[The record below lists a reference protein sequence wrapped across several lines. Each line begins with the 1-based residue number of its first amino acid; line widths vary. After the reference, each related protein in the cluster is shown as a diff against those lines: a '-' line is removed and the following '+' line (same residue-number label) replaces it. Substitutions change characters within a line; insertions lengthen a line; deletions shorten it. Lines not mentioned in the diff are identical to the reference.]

1 MSHKRTEIRQA
12 CVASLMAAATAAG
25 SNVFSN
31 RAISLFG
38 VPLPAIN
45 VLTTDESSDPESV
58 ADTPSLRTLQLAID
72 IFARVSE
79 SLDDELD
86 AIALEVEGVMANV
99 DALGENAIDC
109 RLNSTAMDLTQ
120 IGEDPAGVTRLVY
133 SVTYLA

>member
-12 CVASLMAAATAAG
+12 CVASLVSAATAAG
-25 SNVFSN
+25 SNIFSN

-58 ADTPSLRTLQLAID
+58 SDAPSLRTLQLAID

-79 SLDDELD
+79 NLDDELD

-99 DALGENAIDC
+99 DALGDNAIDC
-109 RLNSTAMDLTQ
+109 RLDSTAMDLAQ